1 MQGSI
6 KRLTDKNY
14 GFIGREGEEKDLFFH
29 ANELNGVEFN
39 DLREGDSVTF
49 EIEDGEKGQSAVKV
63 NKA

>member
-1 MQGSI
+1 MQGTI

-14 GFIGREGEEKDLFFH
+14 GFIEREGEEKDLFFH

-39 DLREGDSVTF
+39 DLQEGDTVTF